1 MPKSKHWMNA
11 RGQALAGGQAVI
23 KTSTAFVSGSI
34 SYAVR
39 SGSASG
45 QVTLLLPPIIHAYLV
60 GSSRFATE

>member
-23 KTSTAFVSGSI
+23 KTSTAGSI